1 MDDDAY
7 KQMQMQENLKNPK
20 NRFLGCFCH
29 AKDVDSSWGCNWS
42 FQTGVI
48 MFSIVIF
55 ICSAF
60 DVYEIAYKKCFVN
73 PPNGLFT
80 FFFIFKIVSDIL
92 NFTSIIVGCI
102 AVAKIHLRLSIIAY
116 WIAVV
121 SFLLNTIFFL
131 YIFIAI
137 FFYHDRIWRIMITVV
152 FLEVGLLLYS
162 WILFANQVDVG
173 RRKKAEAAQA
183 SNPF

>member
-1 MDDDAY
+1 MEDENY
-7 KQMQMQENLKNPK
+7 KLQVQENLRNPK

-48 MFSIVIF
+48 IFSIVIF

-60 DVYEIAYKKCFVN
+60 DIYEIAYKKCFVYS
-73 PPNGLFT
+73 PNGLFT
-80 FFFIFKIVSDIL
+80 FFFIFKVVSDVL
-92 NFTSIIVGCI
+92 NLTSIVIGIV

-116 WIAVV
+116 WMAVL
-121 SFLLNTIFFL
+121 SLLLNTIFFI

-137 FFYHDRIWRIMITVV
+137 FFYVDRIWRIMITVV
-152 FLEVGLLLYS
+152 LLEIGLILYS
-162 WILFANQVDVG
+162 WILFANQVDIG
-173 RRKKAEAAQA
+173 RKKKAEAAQA
-183 SNPF
+183 NSPF

>member
-1 MDDDAY
+1 MEDENY
-7 KQMQMQENLKNPK
+7 KLQVQENLRNPK

-48 MFSIVIF
+48 IFSIVIF

-60 DVYEIAYKKCFVN
+60 DIYEIAYKKCFVYS
-73 PPNGLFT
+73 PNGLFT
-80 FFFIFKIVSDIL
+80 FFFIFKVVSDVL
-92 NFTSIIVGCI
+92 NFTSIVIGIV

-116 WIAVV
+116 WMAVL
-121 SFLLNTIFFL
+121 SLLLNTIFFI

-137 FFYHDRIWRIMITVV
+137 FFYVDRIWRIMITVV
-152 FLEVGLLLYS
+152 LLEIGLVLYS
-162 WILFANQVDVG
+162 WILFANQVDIG
-173 RRKKAEAAQA
+173 RKKKAEAAQA
-183 SNPF
+183 NSPF

>member
-1 MDDDAY
+1 M
-7 KQMQMQENLKNPK
+7 NLN
-20 NRFLGCFCH
+20 N
-29 AKDVDSSWGCNWS
+29 
-42 FQTGVI
+42 
-48 MFSIVIF
+48 
-55 ICSAF
+55 
-60 DVYEIAYKKCFVN
+60 
-73 PPNGLFT
+73 
-80 FFFIFKIVSDIL
+80 
-92 NFTSIIVGCI
+92 
-102 AVAKIHLRLSIIAY
+102 LSIIAY

-137 FFYHDRIWRIMITVV
+137 FFYHDKIWRIMITVV

>member
-1 MDDDAY
+1 MEDENY
-7 KQMQMQENLKNPK
+7 KLQVQENLRNPK

-48 MFSIVIF
+48 IFSIVIL

-60 DVYEIAYKKCFVN
+60 DIYEIAYKKCFVYS
-73 PPNGLFT
+73 PNGLFT
-80 FFFIFKIVSDIL
+80 FFFIFKVVSDVL
-92 NFTSIIVGCI
+92 NLTSIVIGIV

-116 WIAVV
+116 WMAVL
-121 SFLLNTIFFL
+121 SLLLNTIFFI

-137 FFYHDRIWRIMITVV
+137 FFYVDRIWRIMITVV
-152 FLEVGLLLYS
+152 LLEIGLILYS
-162 WILFANQVDVG
+162 WILFANQVDIG
-173 RRKKAEAAQA
+173 RKKKAEAAQA
-183 SNPF
+183 NSPF